1 MSRKVL
7 SVSSKDEKSK
17 TGCVTIGV
25 RLGVL
30 GAQGKAAGII
40 LMATFLMLNVTK
52 ATTKE
57 HRTAEA

>member
-1 MSRKVL
+1 M
-7 SVSSKDEKSK
+7 
-17 TGCVTIGV
+17 TIGV

-30 GAQGKAAGII
+30 GAQGKAPRII
-40 LMATFLMLNVTK
+40 LMAKFLMLNVTK